1 MTQRVYNFTAG
12 PAMLPLP
19 VMQRVHEEFFDFQGL
34 GCSII
39 EISHRSPEFEKLLFE
54 TEALFSEL
62 LNLPK
67 SYRVVFCHGGGQM
80 QFSMVPLNLMGLK
93 PGRKAQYIESG
104 NFSERAIEEAQRY
117 GNVEILAT
125 SRATKYDRIPDF
137 DPKRLDPDASYF
149 HITTNNTIMGTAWH
163 TFPETNGLPLVGD
176 MTSEIMSRVVD
187 YRKFGMVYAG
197 AQKNLGPSGLAVVV
211 IREDLLGHAD
221 PLTPKLLNYTQLAK
235 DRSLTNTVNTFSIYV
250 TRLVLDWLKN
260 LGGVPA
266 IQKINERKAARVY
279 KALDAGRG
287 FYRGHAQPGSRSIMN
302 VTFTLPSDDLQKR
315 FIQEALAA
323 GLYGLKG
330 HARLGG
336 IRASIYNGMPEEGC
350 EALAAFMEQF
360 CRKNG

>member
-1 MTQRVYNFTAG
+1 MTQRVFNFTAG

-34 GCSII
+34 GASII

-54 TEALFSEL
+54 TEALFKEL
-62 LNLPK
+62 LDLPAD
-67 SYRVVFCHGGGQM
+67 YHVVFCHGGGQM

-93 PGRKAQYIESG
+93 PGRKALYVESG

-117 GNVEILAT
+117 GTVDIVAT
-125 SRATKYDRIPDF
+125 SRATKYDRIPAF
-137 DPKRLDPDASYF
+137 DPARVDPDGSYF

-163 TFPETNGLPLVGD
+163 AFPATNGVPLVGD
-176 MTSEIMSRVVD
+176 MTSEILSRVVD

-211 IREDLLGHAD
+211 IRQDLLGHAD

-235 DRSLTNTVNTFSIYV
+235 DHSLTNTVNTFSIYV
-250 TRLVLDWLKN
+250 TRLVLEWLKN

-266 IQKINERKAARVY
+266 IEKINRKKAARVY
-279 KALDAGRG
+279 AALDAGHG
-287 FYRGHAQPGSRSIMN
+287 FYNPHAQKDSRSLMN
-302 VTFTLPSDDLQKR
+302 VTFTLPNDALQKT
-315 FIQEALAA
+315 FIAEALAA

-336 IRASIYNGMPEEGC
+336 IRASIYNGMPPEGC
-350 EALAAFMEQF
+350 DALAAFMDEF
-360 CRKNG
+360 RRKHG